1 MISRSVF
8 VFVTIVVAVATAF
21 APSEPPTRAGKWSP
35 NTSTYT
41 KMKRIGLATAPP
53 SFHRKH
59 LSLSADPDA
68 EADQLR
74 EQAQKLR
81 EENTGTVYD
90 DEDLE
95 APRENV
101 SSAMKERLTR
111 EASSGLDSE
120 KGQTN
125 VILYISVAVV
135 VLVALGGSGILY

>member
-1 MISRSVF
+1 MMHSRSVF
-8 VFVTIVVAVATAF
+8 VLVTIVVAVATAF
-21 APSEPPTRAGKWSP
+21 APSEPPSRASKY
-35 NTSTYT
+35 TYT

-68 EADQLR
+68 EAAQLR

-81 EENTGTVYD
+81 EENDGTVYD

-101 SSAMKERLTR
+101 SSAMKERLIR

-125 VILYISVAVV
+125 VILYISLAVV
-135 VLVALGGSGILY
+135 VLVALGGSGILF